1 MRSVL
6 LTTISLLAFTATAAV
21 AADLPRQMPARAP
34 AAYVPVGYNW
44 TGFYLGVNG
53 GYAWGRSH
61 WDSFGGGSHPQGGMV
76 GGTAGYNWQAMGSP
90 WVFGLEGDI
99 DWTNIKS
106 TFTNINCP
114 FGCETKNT
122 WLGTVRGRVGYAWD
136 RVMPYVTGGLAVG
149 DVQASPVGFGS
160 VNETKLG
167 WAVGGGVEA
176 ALAGN
181 WTAKVEYLHVDL
193 GHINCG
199 VLVCGL
205 PSRVG
210 FQADEVRGGVNYRF

>member
-1 MRSVL
+1 
-6 LTTISLLAFTATAAV
+6 
-21 AADLPRQMPARAP
+21 
-34 AAYVPVGYNW
+34 VPVAYNW
-44 TGFYLGVNG
+44 TGFYLGING
-53 GYAWGRSH
+53 GYAWGSSH
-61 WDSFGGGSHPQGGMV
+61 WDGFGGSDPRGGMV

-99 DWTNIKS
+99 DWTNIKG

-114 FGCETKNT
+114 VGCETKNT

-149 DVQASPVGFGS
+149 DVQANAIGFGS
-160 VNETKLG
+160 VSETKLG

-181 WTAKVEYLHVDL
+181 WTAKLEYLHVDL
-193 GHINCG
+193 GHVNCG
-199 VLVCGL
+199 ALFCGV
-205 PSRVG
+205 PSNVG
-210 FQADEVRGGVNYRF
+210 FKADEVRAGVNYRF

>member
-61 WDSFGGGSHPQGGMV
+61 WDNFGGRSEPQGGMV

-149 DVQASPVGFGS
+149 DIQATPLGFGN

-176 ALAGN
+176 ALTGN
-181 WTAKVEYLHVDL
+181 WTAKLEYLHVDL
-193 GHINCG
+193 GHVNCG
-199 VLVCGL
+199 VLVWGL
-205 PSRVG
+205 PTRVG
-210 FQADEVRGGVNYRF
+210 FQADEVRGGVNFRF

>member
-1 MRSVL
+1 M
-6 LTTISLLAFTATAAV
+6 
-21 AADLPRQMPARAP
+21 
-34 AAYVPVGYNW
+34 PVGYNW
-44 TGFYLGVNG
+44 TGFYLGING

-61 WDSFGGGSHPQGGMV
+61 WSGFGNSSDPRGGMV

-99 DWTNIKS
+99 DWTNIKA

-114 FGCETKNT
+114 SGCETKNT
-122 WLGTVRGRVGYAWD
+122 WLETVRGRVGYAWD

-149 DVQASPVGFGS
+149 DIQATPLGFAS

-176 ALAGN
+176 ALTGN
-181 WTAKVEYLHVDL
+181 WTAKLEYLHVDL
-193 GHINCG
+193 GHVNCG
-199 VLVCGL
+199 VLVLRFAEPCRVPGRRSSRRREL
-205 PSRVG
+205 PVLTTR
-210 FQADEVRGGVNYRF
+210 